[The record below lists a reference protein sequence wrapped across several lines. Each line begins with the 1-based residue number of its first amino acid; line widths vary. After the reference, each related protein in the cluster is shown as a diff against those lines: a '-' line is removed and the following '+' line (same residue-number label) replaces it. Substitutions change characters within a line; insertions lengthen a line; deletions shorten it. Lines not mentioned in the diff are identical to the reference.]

1 MKEIKKAVIAVAGMG
16 TRFYPI
22 TKKIPKEM
30 LPIIDK
36 PILSYIIEEA
46 INSGIEE
53 IMLIIS
59 DEKELIRKY
68 YERDL
73 KLEALLAERNKLEE
87 LKTIQN
93 ISNKVKISYVY
104 QNEPLGTAYAINL
117 AKEFVNNEPFA
128 ILFGDDIVKSDIPVL
143 KQMIDMYYKYDA
155 NIFAAKYVPN
165 ELVHKYGILKYKNNE
180 TKEVERIIEKPTL
193 EEAPSNFATIGRYI
207 VKPEVFEEI
216 KNIPIT
222 KGEYVL
228 TNAFELMMNYQKF
241 YACEF
246 SGEHYDTGSKI
257 GYLEAVIAYS
267 LDDSIYNEE
276 LTNFIKIKVK
286 KM

>member
-1 MKEIKKAVIAVAGMG
+1 
-16 TRFYPI
+16 
-22 TKKIPKEM
+22 
-30 LPIIDK
+30 
-36 PILSYIIEEA
+36 
-46 INSGIEE
+46 
-53 IMLIIS
+53 
-59 DEKELIRKY
+59 
-68 YERDL
+68 
-73 KLEALLAERNKLEE
+73 
-87 LKTIQN
+87 
-93 ISNKVKISYVY
+93 
-104 QNEPLGTAYAINL
+104 
-117 AKEFVNNEPFA
+117 
-128 ILFGDDIVKSDIPVL
+128 
-143 KQMIDMYYKYDA
+143 MIDMYYKYDA

-241 YACEF
+241 YSCEF

-276 LTNFIKIKVK
+276 LTNFIKKKVK